1 MYTTSFIVAASS
13 SRFTMKLRLNTYAQ
27 YENIDL
33 CAETKF
39 KRVSGVRV
47 RAKKWPYRAPTYVLA
62 VSHPG
67 NDHDDSSHLPAD
79 SEQLLCFCQQPESGE
94 MIMIAC
100 DHVQ

>member
-1 MYTTSFIVAASS
+1 MHSMRTLTCVQRLSS
-13 SRFTMKLRLNTYAQ
+13 KEYLVL
-27 YENIDL
+27 EL
-33 CAETKF
+33 
-39 KRVSGVRV
+39 G
-47 RAKKWPYRAPTYVLA
+47 AKKWPYRAPTYALA